1 MSDQVLSQDEI
12 DRVFKSLKDG
22 EKRDDPTKRAIP
34 YDFRRPDRIAKDQ
47 LRSIHS
53 LHENFVRGF
62 ASSLSAYLRA
72 SVVVNLISVEQ
83 LSFSEIVGSL
93 TFPTCVLSLD
103 ITPYK
108 GKAFLE
114 TSHTIVFPL
123 IEMLL
128 GGTSSRGALVER
140 EATQIERSILD
151 GIWRIALQ
159 DLRMAWHPVAP
170 IEFLAD
176 EYKNGAQVFQYF
188 PPNEAMIAVSMELRV
203 GEHNGLMNIFI
214 PSIIIKMLRQKEQ
227 QKGHRPQASEE
238 EQTRMLQLIRG
249 AQTKLDVRLNGPQML
264 LRNLMNLEAGDVLS
278 FDYPLGKE
286 VDLQVNGMH
295 KFAGHVVTAGN
306 KRAFQVKT
314 ERKSPE

>member
-1 MSDQVLSQDEI
+1 MSSQVLSQDEI
-12 DRVFKSLKDG
+12 DRVFQSLRDG
-22 EKRDDPTKRAIP
+22 EKRDDPNKRAIP

-53 LHENFVRGF
+53 LHENFVRAF

-72 SVVVNLISVEQ
+72 LAVVNLISVEQ

-108 GKAFLE
+108 GKAILE
-114 TSHTIVFPL
+114 TSHAIVFPL

-128 GGTSSRGALVER
+128 GGISKRTVVVER
-140 EATQIERSILD
+140 ETTQIERSILD
-151 GIWRIALQ
+151 GIWRIVLQ
-159 DLRMAWHPVAP
+159 DLKMAWHPVAP

-176 EYKNGAQVFQYF
+176 EYKSGPQVFQYF
-188 PPNEAMIAVSMELRV
+188 PPNEAMIAISMEVRL
-203 GEHNGLMNIFI
+203 GEHSGLMNIFI

-227 QKGHRPQASEE
+227 HKGHRPQASDA
-238 EQTRMLQLIRG
+238 EQARMLKLIRG

-278 FDYPLGKE
+278 FDYPLTKE
-286 VDLQVNGMH
+286 VDLQINGMH
-295 KFAGHVVTAGN
+295 KFAGHVVSSGN
-306 KRAFQVKT
+306 KRGFQVKA
-314 ERKSPE
+314 EHKHPE

>member
-12 DRVFKSLKDG
+12 DRVFKSLQNG
-22 EKRDDPTKRAIP
+22 EKRDDPNKRAIP

-53 LHENFVRGF
+53 LHENFVRAM
-62 ASSLSAYLRA
+62 ASSLSAFLRT

-83 LSFSEIVGSL
+83 LSFSEIVSSL

-103 ITPYK
+103 IVPYK
-108 GKAFLE
+108 GKAILE

-123 IEMLL
+123 IEMML
-128 GGTSSRGALVER
+128 GGTGKRGTVIER
-140 EATQIERSILD
+140 ETTQIERTIVD
-151 GIWRIALQ
+151 GIWRIVLQ
-159 DLRMAWHPVAP
+159 DLKMAWQPVAP

-176 EYKNGAQVFQYF
+176 EYKSGPQVFQYF
-188 PPNEAMIAVSMELRV
+188 PPNEAMIAVSMELRL
-203 GEHNGLMNIFI
+203 GEHSGLMNIFI

-249 AQTKLDVRLNGPQML
+249 AQTKVDVRLNGPQML
-264 LRNLMNLEAGDVLS
+264 LRNLMNLETGDVLS
-278 FDYPLGKE
+278 FDYPLAKE
-286 VDLQVNGMH
+286 VDLQINGMH
-295 KFAGHVVTAGN
+295 KFAGHVVAAGN
-306 KRAFQVKT
+306 KRAFQI
-314 ERKSPE
+314 KSEHKHPE